1 MRNTLFYQALLLGA
15 VALTGCSSG
24 GDEVLTEMQP
34 PNLQQE
40 WTAFAIATNDSI
52 EEVSD
57 SMGAV
62 TRAVFYGG
70 NSRKFAT
77 LWDTGDEVKVYKSG
91 GESPVGTMT
100 PTEYGVLSTTLTG
113 TLTGPFVQDE
123 VLDLYLPSRAM
134 NFTGQKGTIYGL
146 SSNFSFQH
154 TTAIVEAAADN
165 ILTLSDVNP
174 DHRQEYLRFVLTNE
188 AGTERLH
195 PSQLDIEVVSGGH
208 IVESVADNG
217 TVTPCDL
224 LTINPD
230 KEEGEY
236 PGELLVAMLNDANAA
251 VTYRIKAYVDD
262 KVYVGPIAN
271 LDGENVFSRNSRDYL
286 GKLTRIRRKMRLTTA
301 ASTLTVD
308 AITDQTF
315 TGSAIEPV
323 VTVRDGETVLTQG
336 TDYSVAY
343 SDNTAGGT
351 ATVTITGLADAGAT
365 AATKYLGT
373 QSTTFN
379 IVQATPVITMAESTL
394 TLIASEGEGHTGSVA
409 VSSIMVGELD
419 VSEWVDIS
427 YSSSNASIASVAAD
441 GTVTGAGHGNATI
454 TVTATPKTA
463 YAGNINTAT
472 TTFNVVV
479 SEKAGVSSTIGS
491 WGDGGTENPDVKF

>member
-373 QSTTFN
+373 QDVHFT
-379 IVQATPVITMAESTL
+379 IGKATPTITLAAASL
-394 TLIASEGEGHTGSVA
+394 TLQQGTTGSVA
-409 VSSIMVGELD
+409 VSSVKIGELD
-419 VSEWVDIS
+419 VTDRMDIT
-427 YSSSNASIASVAAD
+427 YSSSTPSVASVAAD
-441 GTVTGAGHGNATI
+441 GTVTGVVVGNATI
-454 TVTATPKTA
+454 TMTATPKSA
-463 YAGNINTAT
+463 DAGNMNAVSKDYAVHVSYGVGTGNT
-472 TTFNVVV
+472 V
-479 SEKAGVSSTIGS
+479 GD
-491 WGDGGTENPDVKF
+491 WGDGGTTNDTDMHF